1 MKLDWQAPDLEIYLF
16 SADEAMTVSGE
27 PNPGDQG
34 TPWV

>member
-1 MKLDWQAPDLEIYLF
+1 MKTEWQAPDLEIHLF
-16 SADEAMTVSGE
+16 SAEELTVSGE